1 MADLPLAM
9 LFGGTL
15 CLYFA
20 VGRRKIAY
28 WLVALPLAVLTLT
41 KDICFAYGL
50 IAAFLIGLDLWL
62 AADEPCRKA
71 FPKALLRA
79 GALAVIVLA
88 AFSSWGRYGGCHPT
102 ADTAASVGSEGLSY
116 GAVLVGGVKAAA
128 GHGPHR
134 KVRADHGRH
143 GQRVLYA
150 AHLPFG
156 RRHHGRGCHYDGR
169 RRGMAGRRQGRT
181 AAAACW
187 PRIWGLRS
195 ALRRCICSI

>member
-1 MADLPLAM
+1 M

-71 FPKALLRA
+71 FPKALLPGGRTGCYRCWRRFQA
-79 GALAVIVLA
+79 GAATRRLCTPTG
-88 AFSSWGRYGGCHPT
+88 GRAPR
-102 ADTAASVGSEGLSY
+102 AS
-116 GAVLVGGVKAAA
+116 A
-128 GHGPHR
+128 
-134 KVRADHGRH
+134 VRA
-143 GQRVLYA
+143 
-150 AHLPFG
+150 
-156 RRHHGRGCHYDGR
+156 
-169 RRGMAGRRQGRT
+169 
-181 AAAACW
+181 
-187 PRIWGLRS
+187 
-195 ALRRCICSI
+195 

>member
-62 AADEPCRKA
+62 AADEPAERRSPRLCSGRA
-71 FPKALLRA
+71 HWLLSCWRRFQA
-79 GALAVIVLA
+79 GAATRRL
-88 AFSSWGRYGGCHPT
+88 SPPRRTPPR
-102 ADTAASVGSEGLSY
+102 AS
-116 GAVLVGGVKAAA
+116 A
-128 GHGPHR
+128 
-134 KVRADHGRH
+134 VRA
-143 GQRVLYA
+143 
-150 AHLPFG
+150 
-156 RRHHGRGCHYDGR
+156 
-169 RRGMAGRRQGRT
+169 
-181 AAAACW
+181 
-187 PRIWGLRS
+187 
-195 ALRRCICSI
+195 